1 MLELLTTSFLILP
14 TKFELGVTIMWFANG
29 LIDLGVAL
37 LAVVA
42 LAEMAK
48 VRRKSERGYS
58 WLAAA
63 GVFSVFAGGMD
74 VISATVPYVGDL
86 FLAEIFSLIGWLFA
100 IIGTLFV
107 GYETLLEK

>member
-1 MLELLTTSFLILP
+1 M
-14 TKFELGVTIMWFANG
+14 VFANG

-37 LAVVA
+37 LGAVA
-42 LAEMAK
+42 LAEIAK
-48 VRRKSERGYS
+48 VRHKSERGYS

-63 GVFSVFAGGMD
+63 GVFSLFAGSMS
-74 VISATVPYVGDL
+74 VMPATIPYIKDL